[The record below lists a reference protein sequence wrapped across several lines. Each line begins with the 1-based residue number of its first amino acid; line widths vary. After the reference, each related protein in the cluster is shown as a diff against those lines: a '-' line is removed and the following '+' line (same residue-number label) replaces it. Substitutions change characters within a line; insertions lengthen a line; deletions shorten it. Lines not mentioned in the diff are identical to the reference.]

1 MLLKC
6 VSLPPSRAA
15 VLLPASEHHLVMVPG
30 LAGQLPS
37 ALSERG
43 SAAGGRGF
51 VSHLCA
57 GLPCPG
63 FAPTHVMEC
72 PLAMPG
78 APDHT
83 DVHAQMPHTCKYLCI
98 ILFDE
103 LNNWLFT
110 DGKG

>member
-1 MLLKC
+1 MRVPAPKQSSGAAAC
-6 VSLPPSRAA
+6 QRAPPCYGTWPSCA
-15 VLLPASEHHLVMVPG
+15 V
-30 LAGQLPS
+30 GQLPS
-37 ALSERG
+37 ALSDRG
-43 SAAGGRGF
+43 SAARGRGF

-63 FAPTHVMEC
+63 FAHTHVMEL

-83 DVHAQMPHTCKYLCI
+83 DVHAQTPHICKYLCI